1 MVIPTGYSFNLSGTA
16 IYLTMAAIFIAQAT
30 NTPMTLAEE
39 IGLLGILL
47 ITSKGAAGVTG
58 SGFIVLAATL
68 STTGNIPVAGL
79 ALILGIDRFM
89 SEARAITNLIS
100 NAVATVAVAKWEGAF
115 DEKRARDILSGKKI
129 AQLGKELGL
138 QVPFIRPKVLAQDR
152 TLQLNVIKHSVAA
165 LSEKYNMM
173 FDSIM
178 LLQPTSPFRSKE
190 SIVKSYDY
198 FCKYNADT
206 LITISDVSKFA
217 PSTKYLAEKS
227 LLPDLFQLELLSEEK
242 QKQKQGTLR
251 QDFEQ
256 IWWRNGSI
264 YIFNTATLINSNS
277 LYGGKTIGMPT
288 DSVESINI
296 DTPEDLALA
305 KIIALGLRNL

>member
-1 MVIPTGYSFNLSGTA
+1 MAQKQSDLLILIPARSGSKSIPNKNTTLLSGEPLLSWTA
-16 IYLTMAAIFIAQAT
+16 KVAIDSD
-30 NTPMTLAEE
+30 L
-39 IGLLGILL
+39 
-47 ITSKGAAGVTG
+47 SKN
-58 SGFIVLAATL
+58 IVL
-68 STTGNIPVAGL
+68 ST
-79 ALILGIDRFM
+79 D
-89 SEARAITNLIS
+89 S
-100 NAVATVAVAKWEGAF
+100 
-115 DEKRARDILSGKKI
+115 KKI

-152 TLQLNVIKHSVAA
+152 TLQLDVIKHSVAA

-178 LLQPTSPFRSKE
+178 LLQPTSPFRSCE
-190 SIVKSYDY
+190 SIVKAYKY

-217 PSTKYLAEKS
+217 PSTKYLTKKS
-227 LLPDLFQLELLSEEK
+227 LLPDLFQLELSSEEK
-242 QKQKQGTLR
+242 QKQKQKRGTLR

-264 YIFNTATLINSNS
+264 YIFNTATLIKSNS

-288 DSVESINI
+288 NSVESINL

-305 KIIALGLRNL
+305 KIIARGIR